1 MYNEGMLTLPEARA
15 RLLALARAPVGEV
28 VPVHE
33 ADGRVIAEDVL
44 APADL
49 PELDA
54 SMMDGYAVRAAEI
67 AAGVELAVVGE
78 SKTGKPCD
86 VALAER
92 TVCRIFTG
100 AVIPSGADTVVM
112 QEEVTRRGAVAAF
125 SSSARAGQHI
135 RKRGEDLKSGALAI
149 ARGTRLGPAHLSL
162 ACSMERERLTVAKR
176 PHVVVLA
183 TGDELRDPG
192 APKSPGS
199 IAESNGVAIATMARR
214 CGATVELAPRVKDQH
229 GEVEAAI
236 TRALENCDL
245 LVTIGGVSVGDHD
258 LVRPALEA
266 AGVTL
271 DFWRV
276 AIKPGKPIC
285 VGSKGARVVIGL
297 PGNPASAMVTFALF
311 GVPLLRAMQ
320 GDCEPWPAPAVM
332 TLAHEHTR
340 KPGRLELARARATG
354 AEVAVVKHQASG
366 SALGVAA
373 ANALIAF
380 AAEVTHVERGAL
392 VDVFRFSEIGL

>member
-15 RLLALARAPVGEV
+15 RLLALARAPVSQS
-28 VPVHE
+28 VPVYE
-33 ADGRVIAEDVL
+33 ADGRVLAEDVL

-49 PELDA
+49 PEFDA
-54 SMMDGYAVRAAEI
+54 SMMDGYAVRANEI
-67 AAGVELAVVGE
+67 AAGVELAVRGE
-78 SKTGKPCD
+78 SKTGKPSD
-86 VALAER
+86 VALATR

-100 AVIPSGADTVVM
+100 AVIPHGADTVVM
-112 QEEVTRRGAVAAF
+112 QEDVTLRDGTASFDA
-125 SSSARAGQHI
+125 SAPLGQHI
-135 RKRGEDLKSGALAI
+135 RKRGEDLTRGALAI
-149 ARGTRLGPAHLSL
+149 ARGTRLGPAQLSL
-162 ACSMERERLTVAKR
+162 ACSMERAQLTVAKR
-176 PHVVVLA
+176 PRVVVLA

-199 IAESNGVAIATMARR
+199 IAESNGVAVVTMARR
-214 CGATVELAPRVKDQH
+214 CGAIVENAPRTKDQQR
-229 GEVEAAI
+229 EVEAAI
-236 TRALENCDL
+236 RRALEKCDL

-258 LVRPALEA
+258 LVRPALLA

-285 VGSKGARVVIGL
+285 VGSKGESVVIGL

-320 GDCEPWPAPAVM
+320 GDAEPWPAPTTM
-332 TLAHEHTR
+332 TLAHAHTR
-340 KPGRLELARARATG
+340 KPGRLELARARTSG

-380 AAEVTHVERGAL
+380 AAEVAHFERGAL